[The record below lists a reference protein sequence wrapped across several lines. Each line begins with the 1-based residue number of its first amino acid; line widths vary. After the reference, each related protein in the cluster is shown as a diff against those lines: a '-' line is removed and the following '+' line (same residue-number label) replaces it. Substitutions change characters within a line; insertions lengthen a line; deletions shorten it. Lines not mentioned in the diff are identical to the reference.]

1 MKANVIEVLMFL
13 FDNYLSVSE
22 DTLLDEKSLTCELEE
37 AGFDA
42 QEISLAFDWL
52 GELAEIERLAAT
64 MVRIPG
70 NAIRVYALEEQTK
83 LDMACRGY
91 LQSLEAMGLV
101 DATVREIIIDRAM
114 AIEADN
120 LSLQQFKRI
129 IGLVMLNKAPQE
141 EMLPW
146 IEELMNDEK
155 ADSVVH

>member
-64 MVRIPG
+64 MLQTPG
-70 NAIRVYALEEQTK
+70 NAIRVYAQEEQAK

-91 LQSLEAMGLV
+91 LQSLEAMDLV

-114 AIEADN
+114 AIEADS

>member
-64 MVRIPG
+64 MLQTPG
-70 NAIRVYALEEQTK
+70 NSMRVYAVEEQDK
-83 LDMACRGY
+83 LDLACRGY

-114 AIEADN
+114 AIEADS

>member
-42 QEISLAFDWL
+42 KEISLAFDWL

-64 MVRIPG
+64 LVQVPG
-70 NAIRVYALEEQTK
+70 NAVRVYAQEEQAK

-91 LQSLEAMGLV
+91 LQSLETMGLV

-129 IGLVMLNKAPQE
+129 IGLVILNKAPQD

-155 ADSVVH
+155 ADSVIH

>member
-37 AGFDA
+37 AGFDPK
-42 QEISLAFDWL
+42 EISLAFDWL

-64 MVRIPG
+64 LVNKPG
-70 NAIRVYALEEQTK
+70 NSIRVYAYEEESK

-91 LQSLEAMGLV
+91 LHSLEAMGLV
-101 DATVREIIIDRAM
+101 DACVREIIIDRAM
-114 AIEADN
+114 AIEAES

-129 IGLVMLNKAPQE
+129 IGLVMLNKAPQD

-155 ADSVVH
+155 ADSVIH

>member
-37 AGFDA
+37 AGFDP

-64 MVRIPG
+64 LVQAPG
-70 NAIRVYALEEQTK
+70 NSIRVYAYEEQVK

-91 LQSLEAMGLV
+91 LHSLEAVGLL

-114 AIEADN
+114 AIEADS

-129 IGLVMLNKAPQE
+129 IGLVMLNKAPQD

-155 ADSVVH
+155 ADSIIH

>member
-42 QEISLAFDWL
+42 KEISLAFDWL
-52 GELAEIERLAAT
+52 GELAEIERLAGT
-64 MVRIPG
+64 LVQKPG
-70 NAIRVYALEEQTK
+70 NSIRVYAQVEQAK

-91 LQSLEAMGLV
+91 LHNLEAMGLL
-101 DATVREIIIDRAM
+101 DASVREIIIDRAM
-114 AIEADN
+114 AIEADS

-129 IGLVMLNKAPQE
+129 IGLVMLNKAPQD

-146 IEELMNDEK
+146 IEELMNDEL
-155 ADSVVH
+155 AASVVH

>member
-22 DTLLDEKSLTCELEE
+22 GTLLDEKSLTCELEE

-64 MVRIPG
+64 MVQTPG
-70 NAIRVYALEEQTK
+70 NAIRVYAQEEQTK

>member
-64 MVRIPG
+64 MLQTPG
-70 NAIRVYALEEQTK
+70 NAIRVYAQEEQAK
-83 LDMACRGY
+83 LDRACRGY
-91 LQSLEAMGLV
+91 LQSLEAMDLV

-114 AIEADN
+114 AIEADS